1 MVRAAAK
8 PEFFANRQ
16 RLFRRGGDVN
26 IALARGY
33 ESPYPR
39 FLSMGFI

>member
-8 PEFFANRQ
+8 PEAFASRQ
-16 RLFRRGGDVN
+16 RLFRRGVDVN

-33 ESPYPR
+33 ESPHPR
-39 FLSMGFI
+39 LLSMGFI